1 MSDFQR
7 YPDNQLVSLIKL
19 GDTDAY
25 TEIYDR
31 YFRLMFTFAFKKLRD
46 EDLAKDYVQELF
58 VGIWEKRS
66 DLKEETNFAA
76 FLYVALRSKIF
87 NYYAHQKVENKYTDF
102 LAFHVSMAA
111 PEHSDHLI
119 RDKQLNEYIEK
130 QIQALPK
137 KMRRIFELSRKEHLC
152 HKEIAQIVNTSEF
165 TVSKQISNALRIIR
179 SKTGRAITMIIVSIG
194 VYNAGQI
201 TDFL

>member
-1 MSDFQR
+1 MSDYQR
-7 YPDNQLVSLIKL
+7 YPDSQLVSLTKL

-25 TEIYDR
+25 TEIYNR
-31 YFRLMFTFAFKKLRD
+31 YFRLMFTFGFKKLRD

-66 DLKEETNFAA
+66 ELNEETNFAA

-87 NYYAHQKVENKYTDF
+87 NYYAHQKVENKYADF
-102 LAFHVSMAA
+102 LAFHVSIAA
-111 PEHSDHLI
+111 PEQSDHLI

-137 KMRRIFELSRKEHLC
+137 KMRRIFELSRKEHLS
-152 HKEIAQIVNTSEF
+152 HKEIALIVNTSEF

-179 SKTGRAITMIIVSIG
+179 SKTGRAITVLIVSIG
-194 VYNAGQI
+194 LKDAGQI